1 MNYLTLCP
9 VPLPTVPTDWLVL
22 QPEHRRPVAATVDVA
37 ADRPSDMA
45 WLSPLAVVVVWA
57 TKAIAEFPASIVVL
71 ISATARWIRRR
82 FALYDRRGSL
92 VSVCPKPGVQ
102 AVLRLVFALSED
114 R

>member
-22 QPEHRRPVAATVDVA
+22 QPEHRRPVAHTVDVV
-37 ADRPSDMA
+37 ADRPSDME
-45 WLSPLAVVVVWA
+45 WLSPLAVVVAWA
-57 TKAIAEFPASIVVL
+57 AKAIAEFPSPVVVL
-71 ISATARWIRRR
+71 ISATVRWIRRR
-82 FALYDRRGSL
+82 FALYDRRGFL

-102 AVLRLVFALSED
+102 SVLRLAFALSED